1 MKTNED
7 AFENDDDI
15 DEMEEDSSIDDE
27 AAELD
32 KWEDEDSV
40 EKADILEKLSR
51 PVTFDPAYQPFGDG
65 HSAEKIVS
73 EIRKFLQ

>member
-32 KWEDEDSV
+32 KWEDE
-40 EKADILEKLSR
+40 
-51 PVTFDPAYQPFGDG
+51 G
-65 HSAEKIVS
+65 S
-73 EIRKFLQ
+73 EEQAAAVR

>member
-32 KWEDEDSV
+32 KWEDEG
-40 EKADILEKLSR
+40 LSLI
-51 PVTFDPAYQPFGDG
+51 
-65 HSAEKIVS
+65 HI
-73 EIRKFLQ
+73 

>member
-32 KWEDEDSV
+32 KWEDEGS
-40 EKADILEKLSR
+40 EEQGSASGSLSSGFDFR
-51 PVTFDPAYQPFGDG
+51 PPA
-65 HSAEKIVS
+65 VW
-73 EIRKFLQ
+73 

>member
-27 AAELD
+27 AAELGQVGGRRFRGTGFGF
-32 KWEDEDSV
+32 WQ
-40 EKADILEKLSR
+40 
-51 PVTFDPAYQPFGDG
+51 PPFGDG
-65 HSAEKIVS
+65 GQWLRRSGAS
-73 EIRKFLQ
+73 RPLPRLGDG

>member
-1 MKTNED
+1 MWAGRRPWSTATNQL
-7 AFENDDDI
+7 ARP
-15 DEMEEDSSIDDE
+15 
-27 AAELD
+27 
-32 KWEDEDSV
+32 

>member
-32 KWEDEDSV
+32 KWEDEGS
-40 EKADILEKLSR
+40 EEQGSASGSRIL
-51 PVTFDPAYQPFGDG
+51 PPA
-65 HSAEKIVS
+65 V
-73 EIRKFLQ
+73 R